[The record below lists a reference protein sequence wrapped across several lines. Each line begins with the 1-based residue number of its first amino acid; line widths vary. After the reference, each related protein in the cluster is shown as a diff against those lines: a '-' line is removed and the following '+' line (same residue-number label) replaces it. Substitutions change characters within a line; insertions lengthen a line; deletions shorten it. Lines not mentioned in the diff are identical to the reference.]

1 MDFVLVMV
9 HHQHMLK
16 QFRSTT
22 IPMQTPAPNSTDDGM
37 LSSLNLS
44 ATGITVDRSIDLTVA
59 EQAAATA
66 QHATCL
72 AHACK
77 YTHHTLMLCFSTIK
91 KYYLGPK
98 LIWTFLFL
106 NTKIMARAVSSQSN

>member
-1 MDFVLVMV
+1 
-9 HHQHMLK
+9 
-16 QFRSTT
+16 
-22 IPMQTPAPNSTDDGM
+22 MQTPAPNCTDDGM

-77 YTHHTLMLCFSTIK
+77 YTHYYTLMMICFILVVSVIIISGNFLPHLDNFNLSSRVSASIEK
-91 KYYLGPK
+91 KFVGG
-98 LIWTFLFL
+98 
-106 NTKIMARAVSSQSN
+106 A